1 MLTEPTQPDLGANQ
15 EGAERQRPPAAN
27 QGPEDVTDGDTASIP
42 PSAHILT
49 HDETVALSQKAVTH
63 AHAVLVST
71 PAGKFQRRLFL
82 SLHAADKAM
91 QRARDRGLTA
101 ACVMVELVPV
111 PGVPVI
117 VVGSDDR

>member
-1 MLTEPTQPDLGANQ
+1 MPMLPERHNPPGANQ
-15 EGAERQRPPAAN
+15 GAE
-27 QGPEDVTDGDTASIP
+27 GVTDGDTKTIP

-49 HDETVALSQKAVTH
+49 HDETVALSQNAVRH

-71 PAGKFQRRLFL
+71 PGGRFSRRLFL

-111 PGVPVI
+111 PGVPVV
-117 VVGSDDR
+117 VVGGDDR